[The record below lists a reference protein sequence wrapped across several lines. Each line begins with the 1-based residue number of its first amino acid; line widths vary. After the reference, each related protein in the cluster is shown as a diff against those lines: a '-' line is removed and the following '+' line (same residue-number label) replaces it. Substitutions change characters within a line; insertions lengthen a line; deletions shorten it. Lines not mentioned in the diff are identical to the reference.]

1 MLIAWEAWSA
11 EAFAR
16 AARERK
22 PVLLSITAAW
32 CQACHEMDRT
42 TYADP
47 AVADA
52 VRTRFVPVRVDTNQR
67 PDVNER
73 YNLGGWPT
81 TAFLTP
87 SGELLAGGT
96 FVSRDRMP
104 GVLRRVSDEYAA
116 RADLLAHDHGSD
128 GDRWDSPDHL
138 SAGGAP
144 PAAASVVESVFSTFD
159 EECGGFGVEPKF
171 PHTAPLHLAIAL
183 WRDTDLP
190 RWRSIVERS
199 LDAMADGG
207 LYDTRRGGY
216 FRYAAT
222 RDWRLPH
229 SEKLLETNAAILRA
243 CAEAALAFGRDVD
256 RQRSAALIDFLRS
269 SLEADGGGF
278 YGSDADRIL
287 YADANA
293 EATRALLA
301 ASVALDDPEIGRGAL
316 ISFERVLLACY
327 KPGEGVAH
335 YFDGRACVRGLLS
348 DQIAVV
354 LALMDAYDLGAG
366 EPYRMMAE
374 ELARFACGR
383 MWDSS
388 SGGLFDRVGGDG
400 DLGLLKQRR
409 KPFAANAEAAAAFI
423 RVARAGGDRDLLE
436 KAQGALAA
444 AAAQLDGQGVQ
455 AAHYVLAVRMVDSFN
470 SPDDQ

>member
-1 MLIAWEAWSA
+1 MLIDWEAWSA
-11 EAFAR
+11 EAFGR

-42 TYADP
+42 TYSDP
-47 AVADA
+47 EVAAA
-52 VRTRFVPVRVDTNQR
+52 VRTRFVPVRIDTDQR

-81 TAFLTP
+81 TAFLTAA
-87 SGELLAGGT
+87 GELLAGGT
-96 FVSRDRMP
+96 FVSSDRMP
-104 GVLRRVSDEYAA
+104 GVLRRVADEYTTRTDLAGDGHDRG
-116 RADLLAHDHGSD
+116 RAGAPDLLAS
-128 GDRWDSPDHL
+128 GD
-138 SAGGAP
+138 AP
-144 PAAASVVESVFSTFD
+144 STASLVESIFSTYD
-159 EECGGFGVEPKF
+159 EEFGGFGVEPKF
-171 PHTAPLHLAIAL
+171 PHTAPLHLAIEL
-183 WRDTDLP
+183 WRDTDSP
-190 RWRSIVERS
+190 RWRSLVERS
-199 LDAMADGG
+199 LDAMAHGG
-207 LYDTRRGGY
+207 LYDAERGGY

-229 SEKLLETNAAILRA
+229 SEKLLETNAMILRVYA
-243 CAEAALAFGRDVD
+243 DAAMAFGRDVD
-256 RQRSAALIDFLRS
+256 RERSAALVGFLRGA
-269 SLEADGGGF
+269 LAADGGGF

-293 EATRALLA
+293 DATRALLA
-301 ASVALDDPEIGRGAL
+301 ASIALDDPELGRAAL
-316 ISFERVLLACY
+316 TSFERVLLACY

-335 YFDGRACVRGLLS
+335 YFDGHARVRGLLG

-354 LALMDAYDLGAG
+354 SALMDAYDLGAG

-383 MWDSS
+383 MWDEE
-388 SGGLFDRVGGDG
+388 SGGLFDRVSDDA

-409 KPFAANAEAAAAFI
+409 KPFTANAEAAAAFI
-423 RVARAGGDRDLLE
+423 RVARSSPDRELTP

-444 AAAQLDGQGVQ
+444 AAAQLDGQGVE
-455 AAHYVLAVRMVDSFN
+455 AAHYVLALRMVDSFN
-470 SPDDQ
+470 SPDDK